1 MVKFKKIIVKF
12 IAVITIVI
20 GLPMETKGQDFI
32 LSQPYNNSTIVAPS
46 FAGLTNGGRV
56 ALAYRNQWP
65 GLSQFNTYVTYI
77 AAFDYFL
84 HEFNSGIGALILND
98 VQAGGLVRSTE
109 GALQYNYRVQL
120 GGRHGNVFFRPG
132 VQVKFMHKSLDF
144 SRFIFSENIAV
155 DGTILGNGTP
165 FDVERESYNKLDAA
179 FSSLF
184 YNKHFWAGFNID
196 HLIPTNVSFLNQSAK
211 IPMRFSVMAGYN
223 LIYQQSGWRNPY
235 DDLVTFSILLQNQGQ
250 FNQMD
255 LGVAWTKSVFQVGA
269 AFRGFLPVSTITAHD
284 AFIFSLGLNM
294 EQFKVVYSYDVS
306 LSPLHSVSAG
316 SHEISLQFFFNQK
329 ERSPMSFFCR

>member
-1 MVKFKKIIVKF
+1 MKKTIIYF
-12 IAVITIVI
+12 IAIITIGI
-20 GLPMETKGQDFI
+20 GFPMETKGQDFI
-32 LSQPYNNSTIVAPS
+32 LSQPYNNSIVIAPS

-56 ALAYRNQWP
+56 ALSYRNQWP
-65 GLSQFNTYVTYI
+65 GLSNFNTYVTYI

-84 HEFNSGIGALILND
+84 QEFNSGIGALVSND
-98 VQAGGLVRSTE
+98 IQAGGLVRSTE

-120 GGRHGNVFFRPG
+120 GGRHGSVYFRPG

-144 SRFIFSENIAV
+144 SRFIFSENIMV
-155 DGTILGNGTP
+155 DGSIVNNGIH
-165 FDVERESYNKLDAA
+165 FDVEVESYNKLDAA

-184 YNKHFWAGFNID
+184 YNRHFWAGFNID
-196 HLIPTNVSFLNQSAK
+196 HLIPSNVSFLNQDAK
-211 IPMRFSVMAGYN
+211 IPIKFSIMGGYN
-223 LIYQQSGWRNPY
+223 LIYKESGWRNPY
-235 DDLVTFSILLQNQGQ
+235 DEAVTFSVLLQRQGQ
-250 FNQMD
+250 FSQMD
-255 LGVAWTKSVFQVGA
+255 LGVAWTKSIFQVGA
-269 AFRGFLPVSTITAHD
+269 AYRGFLPVSTLTAHD

-306 LSPLHSVSAG
+306 LSALHNVSAG